1 MATRS
6 SRGCAVMRYNPMANN
21 ATVAGRVTILL
32 STYNGSGYLQQ
43 QLESLYRQSYPDIA
57 ILVRDD
63 GSADLTRTILESEQ
77 AKGRIELLAGN
88 VNLGAAWSFFKLL
101 KHAAATGAEY
111 IAFCDQDDVWAPDK
125 IARAVSALSPVAAG
139 TPAMY
144 CARLEL
150 VDEVLGHIAYSQLP
164 RKTGFGNALVESI
177 AVGCTILLNRQAV
190 DLIVKNLPERVVIHD
205 WWCYLVVSCFGKVV
219 FDDTVSIKY
228 RQHGANAI
236 GAASDWKERL
246 SRKCRRFFGA
256 GDGHRWMS
264 EQASSFKSIFQ
275 NAIPAAEQRTLS
287 EFVGAKSSLPQ
298 RFLLALSGAIWR
310 QRRTDDALLRL
321 LILMNRY

>member
-1 MATRS
+1 M
-6 SRGCAVMRYNPMANN
+6 GCKPMANN
-21 ATVAGRVTILL
+21 TTVAGRVTILL

-63 GSADLTRTILESEQ
+63 GSTDSTRTILENEQ
-77 AKGRIELLAGN
+77 AKGRIELLDDNG
-88 VNLGAAWSFFKLL
+88 NLGAARSFLELL

-111 IAFCDQDDVWAPDK
+111 VAFCDQDDVWSADK
-125 IARAVSALSPVAAG
+125 IARAVAALKPISAG

-150 VDEVLGHIAYSQLP
+150 VDEDLGHIAYTRLP
-164 RKTGFGNALVESI
+164 RKTGFGNALVESVAI
-177 AVGCTILLNRQAV
+177 GCTMVLNRKAV
-190 DLIVKNLPERVVIHD
+190 DLIAKNLPERVVIHD
-205 WWCYLVVSCFGKVV
+205 WWCYLVVSCFGKVI
-219 FDDTVSIKY
+219 FEDTVSIKY

-236 GAASDWKERL
+236 GAASDWKTRV
-246 SRKCRRFFGA
+246 SRKCRRFFGD

-264 EQASSFKSIFQ
+264 EQASTFKAIFQ
-275 NAIPAAEQRTLS
+275 DAIPTAEQRCLS
-287 EFVGAKSSLPQ
+287 VFVGAKSSARQ
-298 RFLLALSGAIWR
+298 RFLLAFSGTIWR
-310 QRRTDDALLRL
+310 QRRMDDVLLRL